1 MKRRDFLKS
10 TAAVTGSSLL
20 SNLGVNNL
28 LAQTTPDSSTPG
40 KQPNIVFILVDELR
54 YPTVFPQGVNSVDE
68 FLCKFMPNLHCLWKR
83 GVKFGNH
90 HTAANACTPSRGVL
104 ITGLYSQQNW
114 LISTIL
120 APPVITPATRLQP
133 VLNPAFPTYGQQ
145 LRLLGYQTPYRGK
158 WHVSIPVA
166 LPKGTGL
173 ERYGFNYATY
183 PDPTGYNL
191 QGTYGEEPNFH
202 NDAYTTT
209 EAVHFLQG
217 PQSKLGPFCLTV
229 SLVNPHD
236 REFFPAGTEFLTVRD
251 AFQSST
257 INPTGLKQNT
267 VYSDPTNP
275 DSSGPNV
282 DWDTNMLKSPMDY
295 GYPDLPPNWEST
307 ADWQAQNK
315 PAAQVF
321 FRELQE
327 LIFGG
332 VTEHSTQTDFT
343 IEPYGVNNLGT
354 AKAPFSYWRRGLDS
368 YTQIQTIVDGQIGR
382 VLDALNDLPK
392 DIVENTVIVFCSD
405 HGEYSGAHGLPQGKI
420 GTVYEEAWH
429 IPLIVVDPS
438 GRFTGD
444 IDDIRMGLT
453 SSVDFMPM
461 LVTIGNKGSTS
472 WMTPELQQIYSLRH
486 DMIAMLK
493 SKDAPGRSFVLH
505 ATDEIAPGYFNINSE
520 PTHVLGIRTD
530 EYKFG
535 VTADWFEKTSKID
548 PVTSQ
553 YEFYDYS
560 TEKGQMEL
568 ENKLTDPRA
577 AEALLSLMHNIIP
590 NELQQHL
597 PPPLRAVQI
606 GAEIAHLK
614 YRAYIEGQP
623 PATWEAGGLTT
634 ILGYGADF

>member
-1 MKRRDFLKS
+1 
-10 TAAVTGSSLL
+10 
-20 SNLGVNNL
+20 
-28 LAQTTPDSSTPG
+28 
-40 KQPNIVFILVDELR
+40 
-54 YPTVFPQGVNSVDE
+54 
-68 FLCKFMPNLHCLWKR
+68 
-83 GVKFGNH
+83 
-90 HTAANACTPSRGVL
+90 
-104 ITGLYSQQNW
+104 
-114 LISTIL
+114 
-120 APPVITPATRLQP
+120 
-133 VLNPAFPTYGQQ
+133 
-145 LRLLGYQTPYRGK
+145 
-158 WHVSIPVA
+158 
-166 LPKGTGL
+166 
-173 ERYGFNYATY
+173 
-183 PDPTGYNL
+183 
-191 QGTYGEEPNFH
+191 
-202 NDAYTTT
+202 
-209 EAVHFLQG
+209 
-217 PQSKLGPFCLTV
+217 
-229 SLVNPHD
+229 
-236 REFFPAGTEFLTVRD
+236 
-251 AFQSST
+251 
-257 INPTGLKQNT
+257 
-267 VYSDPTNP
+267 
-275 DSSGPNV
+275 
-282 DWDTNMLKSPMDY
+282 
-295 GYPDLPPNWEST
+295 
-307 ADWQAQNK
+307 
-315 PAAQVF
+315 
-321 FRELQE
+321 
-327 LIFGG
+327 
-332 VTEHSTQTDFT
+332 
-343 IEPYGVNNLGT
+343 
-354 AKAPFSYWRRGLDS
+354 
-368 YTQIQTIVDGQIGR
+368 
-382 VLDALNDLPK
+382 
-392 DIVENTVIVFCSD
+392 
-405 HGEYSGAHGLPQGKI
+405 
-420 GTVYEEAWH
+420 
-429 IPLIVVDPS
+429 
-438 GRFTGD
+438 
-444 IDDIRMGLT
+444 MGLT